1 MTTEAQ
7 TRFYIMRQ
15 GALKEELREWSEIVS
30 MCEMG
35 HLTPEALVFMPDEE
49 QWKKITDTELG
60 RFFDEAEMRTETDA
74 EPGIDTGADENEEY
88 QETVRRITE
97 SPDDWSLRLQAA
109 DMALAAGDRRGAID
123 HYQAALD
130 ARHYHP
136 RIANDVIR
144 NLTPGE
150 QKTLRYLKRV
160 GSFWGDPLVLL
171 TYPFGRSYIYPA
183 VLAAVL
189 WLSTLAAVARFV
201 GGFIALFWLFHV
213 IRAVARRETLPP
225 MWHGVMED
233 PAGGLL
239 KPLGSL
245 VALLAEL
252 FLPLLAFL
260 QILASAG
267 LVEESNAFA
276 YISNSPMMSVGIF
289 TFSAIYLPAA
299 LMLMACTPRGL
310 LHALN
315 PKRVILAI
323 GAMEVDYLMAVVLF
337 FVLAGISA
345 GIGAITWR
353 IPIAGTLPTAIVEA
367 YLVLVMGC
375 VLGMLYGRFKDRIS
389 G

>member
-1 MTTEAQ
+1 MTIESK
-7 TRFYIMRQ
+7 TRYYIMRQ

-30 MCEMG
+30 MCETG
-35 HLTPEALVFMPDEE
+35 HLTPEAFVFMPDDE
-49 QWKKITDTELG
+49 QWKKVTDTELG
-60 RFFDEAEMRTETDA
+60 RFFDKAQANPKTDV
-74 EPGIDTGADENEEY
+74 ESGIESGADKHEEY
-88 QETVRRITE
+88 HETLERIAQA
-97 SPDDWSLRLQAA
+97 PDDWSLRLQAA
-109 DMALAAGDRRGAID
+109 DMALAAGDRRAALD
-123 HYQAALD
+123 HYQAALE

-136 RIANDVIR
+136 RIVNDIIR
-144 NLTPGE
+144 NLTPEE
-150 QKTLRYLKRV
+150 QETLRYLKRV
-160 GSFWGDPLVLL
+160 GPFWGEPLVLL

-189 WLSTLAAVARFV
+189 WLSTLATVTRAV
-201 GGFIALFWLFHV
+201 GGFIALFWVFHV

-225 MWHGVMED
+225 LWHGIMED
-233 PAGGLL
+233 PVVGLL

-252 FLPLLAFL
+252 FLPLLAVL
-260 QILASAG
+260 QILASVG

-276 YISNSPMMSVGIF
+276 YINNSPMMSVGIF

-310 LHALN
+310 LDALN
-315 PKRVILAI
+315 PKRVISAI

-353 IPIAGTLPTAIVEA
+353 IPIAGTLPTAIVET